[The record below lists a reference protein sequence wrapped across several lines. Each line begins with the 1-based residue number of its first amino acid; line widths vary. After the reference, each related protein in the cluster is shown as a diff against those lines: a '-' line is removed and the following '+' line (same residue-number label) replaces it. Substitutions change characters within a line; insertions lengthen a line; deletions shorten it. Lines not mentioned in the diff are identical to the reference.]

1 MGALRNERT
10 VRSRRPVCLGA
21 RRRNAC
27 PSGPCLCTGAW
38 PDIARLPAGGS
49 ACRHARSRDKRRR
62 QPPFRSCGIPAKRRT
77 IRLSAASL
85 LEAVVASV
93 VLLIVFAASLETVVR
108 LTAGPSDG
116 IVCAEADYRAACTA
130 SEIRRGAFSEG
141 TTEHSY
147 GWGTLTVLIEPYA
160 SCPALWQATLTV
172 KIAGGRKRM
181 EYRYLVDPDGF
192 DRNTIIDEV
201 RTILKNAEKE

>member
-10 VRSRRPVCLGA
+10 VRNRRPVCLGA
-21 RRRNAC
+21 RRRNVR

-38 PDIARLPAGGS
+38 PDIARLPDGGS
-49 ACRHARSRDKRRR
+49 ACRLLSPERSCYARSRDKRRR
-62 QPPFRSCGIPAKRRT
+62 QPPYRSCGSPAKRQS
-77 IRLSAASL
+77 IRLPAASL

-93 VLLIVFAASLETVVR
+93 VLLIVFA
-108 LTAGPSDG
+108 
-116 IVCAEADYRAACTA
+116 EADYRAACTA
-130 SEIRRGAFSEG
+130 SAIRRGAFSEG
-141 TTEHSY
+141 KTERSY

-181 EYRYLVDPDGF
+181 EYRYLVGPDGF
-192 DRNTIIDEV
+192 DRNTIIGNE
-201 RTILKNAEKE
+201 

>member
-10 VRSRRPVCLGA
+10 VRGRRPVCLGA

-38 PDIARLPAGGS
+38 PNIARLPDGGS
-49 ACRHARSRDKRRR
+49 ACRLPFPERSRHARSRDERRR
-62 QPPFRSCGIPAKRRT
+62 QQPFRSCGIPAKRRT

-141 TTEHSY
+141 KTERSD
-147 GWGTLTVLIEPYA
+147 
-160 SCPALWQATLTV
+160 
-172 KIAGGRKRM
+172 RKSTRLNSSHTDISRM
-181 EYRYLVDPDGF
+181 PSS
-192 DRNTIIDEV
+192 
-201 RTILKNAEKE
+201 A